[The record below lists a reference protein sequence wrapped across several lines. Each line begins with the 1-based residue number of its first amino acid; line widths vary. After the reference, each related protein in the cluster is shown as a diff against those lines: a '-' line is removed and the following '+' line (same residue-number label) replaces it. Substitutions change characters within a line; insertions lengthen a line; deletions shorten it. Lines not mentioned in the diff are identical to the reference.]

1 MPTEGPS
8 DLSISLGVTPKHD
21 LNQPDMAAAT
31 ARVLAACKARGKV
44 VTMIISAV

>member
-1 MPTEGPS
+1 M
-8 DLSISLGVTPKHD
+8 TPKHD

-44 VTMIISAV
+44 VVTVIM